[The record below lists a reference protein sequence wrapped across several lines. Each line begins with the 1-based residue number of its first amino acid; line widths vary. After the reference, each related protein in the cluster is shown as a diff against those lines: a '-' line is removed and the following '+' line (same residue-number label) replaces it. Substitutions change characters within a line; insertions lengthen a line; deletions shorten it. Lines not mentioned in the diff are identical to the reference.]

1 MSNIIQIKVEEL
13 NALPATKIVE
23 NENVERKFI
32 QMYNAIWG
40 SQIGEQIYHR
50 EVFNFQKVIRE
61 NPSLA
66 ECTKMSLYGCFL
78 DIAVNGLSLDNTSKP
93 QCYLIPRNQR
103 VKCSNDKSDK
113 CLCLN
118 VDKNNNPIPCA
129 VYNICFPKDKH
140 GEYYEKRAGVSV
152 TGYGELTM
160 RQRAGQIRYAD
171 NPVIVYEGDVFSIS
185 LDSGVKKITYSAAI
199 PRRSNKVIGS
209 FIRIVRCDGSEDY
222 QWLLETDI
230 SRLAKFSAKNNS
242 YYKNGQRVEGK
253 ANDLYYSNDG
263 GVDPGFL
270 ENKTIKHAFDAYP
283 KVRTGKFTVMAT
295 EQEEEDTIDYGFVSE
310 DGLNEPIISDSSD
323 SSVPFGEDRQ
333 IEAPISVSVDV
344 SQEDE
349 SQGF

>member
-40 SQIGEQIYHR
+40 SQMGEQIYHK
-50 EVFNFQKVIRE
+50 EVFNFQKVLRE
-61 NPSLA
+61 NPAVA
-66 ECTKMSLYGCFL
+66 ECTKMSLFGCFL
-78 DIAVNGLSLDNTSKP
+78 DMAVNGLSLDNTSHP
-93 QCYLIPRNQR
+93 HCYLIPRN
-103 VKCSNDKSDK
+103 VKTGH
-113 CLCLN
+113 
-118 VDKNNNPIPCA
+118 
-129 VYNICFPKDKH
+129 KDER
-140 GEYYEKRAGVSV
+140 GYDTYEKRASVSV

-160 RQRAGQIRYAD
+160 RMRVGQIRYAD
-171 NPVIVYEGDVFSIS
+171 NPVIVYEGDIFSIS
-185 LDSGVKKITYSAAI
+185 LDNGVKKITYSAAI
-199 PRRSNKVIGS
+199 PRRSSKVLGA

-222 QWLLETDI
+222 QWLLEGDI
-230 SRLAKFSAKNNS
+230 QRLAKFSAKNNS

-253 ANDLYYSNDG
+253 ANELYSSHDG

-270 ENKTIKHAFDAYP
+270 ENKMIKHAFDAYP
-283 KVRTGKFTVMAT
+283 KVRTGKYTMMAT

-310 DGLNEPIISDSSD
+310 DGLNEPTNPASSD
-323 SSVPFGEDRQ
+323 SSIPFGEDRQ
-333 IEAPISVSVDV
+333 IEAPIPVSVDV